1 MEKVLEGSA
10 EVQPQREGEKGGG
23 GVESDGED
31 GNEDVDVK
39 VKVIEWEEFQD
50 SLAHLF
56 GLAAHLTK
64 ERVKREA
71 LSHQLETALEVRKQS
86 LKRVDALEAMQRQ
99 LQAKQRSL
107 DIAKT
112 ACAASKQDLVRVRDN
127 LVPSAQALHISF
139 KVMADAQGRLK
150 DAGRMLAGVGGHGR
164 LLKLHKALDARRR
177 IMVAQVAALYPV
189 TICSSSSGKQKCGE
203 KSSST
208 AESTSMAIAGLQLLE
223 PGKKQPGLFNDK
235 QENDT
240 TATALGY
247 VAHVVAMVAGYLDVP
262 LRYPVRL
269 GVSHSY
275 IQDYSPAIEPPPSVD
290 IVAPVGTAPVERT
303 VVEFPLFSE
312 GQDQTRSAYAV
323 FLLNKDLEQILNQ
336 LGVESVGPRH
346 TLLNLNRL
354 ISTVCSGD
362 HVIS

>member
-1 MEKVLEGSA
+1 MEKALEGSP
-10 EVQPQREGEKGGG
+10 EVQPHREGEKGRG

-71 LSHQLETALEVRKQS
+71 LSQQLESALEIRKQS

-107 DIAKT
+107 DIAKA

-189 TICSSSSGKQKCGE
+189 TICSSSSGKQKCPILFVTLIISRFVYGCCRFCTLAE
-203 KSSST
+203 LWYSS
-208 AESTSMAIAGLQLLE
+208 IQ
-223 PGKKQPGLFNDK
+223 
-235 QENDT
+235 
-240 TATALGY
+240 
-247 VAHVVAMVAGYLDVP
+247 
-262 LRYPVRL
+262 RY
-269 GVSHSY
+269 
-275 IQDYSPAIEPPPSVD
+275 
-290 IVAPVGTAPVERT
+290 
-303 VVEFPLFSE
+303 
-312 GQDQTRSAYAV
+312 
-323 FLLNKDLEQILNQ
+323 
-336 LGVESVGPRH
+336 
-346 TLLNLNRL
+346 
-354 ISTVCSGD
+354 C
-362 HVIS
+362 

>member
-1 MEKVLEGSA
+1 MEKALEGSS
-10 EVQPQREGEKGGG
+10 EVQPHREGEKVGG

-71 LSHQLETALEVRKQS
+71 LSQQLETALEVRKQS

-107 DIAKT
+107 DIAKA

-150 DAGRMLAGVGGHGR
+150 DAGRMLAGVGGYGR

-189 TICSSSSGKQKCGE
+189 TICSSSSGGE

-323 FLLNKDLEQILNQ
+323 FLLNK
-336 LGVESVGPRH
+336 S
-346 TLLNLNRL
+346 
-354 ISTVCSGD
+354 
-362 HVIS
+362 